1 MVRDLTRAFLL
12 EKTRVEVL
20 RGVSLR
26 LDAGEVTAVLG
37 RSGAGKTT
45 LLKLLGGLD
54 APDGG
59 RVTLPEGLRTAFVFQ
74 EARLMPWLTAEKNVC
89 FGQRRSAQNLN
100 RARAWLS
107 RVGLA
112 GFERAFPAQLS
123 GGMKQRVALARALF
137 HRADYLL
144 MDEPFAALDPF
155 TRAEMQRMFGQLRR
169 QTGVGALLVTHSVD
183 EALLLAD
190 AIHILDGGAIR
201 ASLRVEGERD
211 LLGGDMIA
219 LKRRILERLQ

>member
-89 FGQRRSAQNLN
+89 FGQRRSAQNLD

-112 GFERAFPAQLS
+112 G
-123 GGMKQRVALARALF
+123 ALF